1 MSTPTTPTSPTTAT
15 TAAMRLTTPGRW
27 SDPGWRRAALAWAD
41 AELGRSGVRRTGWS
55 QPHVRPWSTVLRL
68 ETDLAGPVWL
78 KANGD
83 GTRHESLVLGA
94 LAALGIP
101 NTPFPLHTQDHEGWT
116 LLPDG
121 GPTSREAYGGRTP
134 TGAMA
139 RILAAYAETQ
149 RATEP
154 HVDRFVA
161 LGVDDL
167 RPDVMPA
174 HLAALVD
181 ELAAAT
187 GPAALTTDDATRL
200 RALLPAYAEACA
212 ELAAAGIAP
221 ALQHDDLHDNNV
233 FHRGPVFFDWGDAVV
248 GHPFGT
254 MLATLRS
261 VAHHHGL
268 DAGDPVLARLAD
280 AYTEAWT
287 DVADRATLRRQVE
300 LAIRVGPLTRALAW
314 RRALTGCDDAAWAED
329 GDSVPGWLLELHE
342 PALPLLPAT
351 LG

>member
-1 MSTPTTPTSPTTAT
+1 
-15 TAAMRLTTPGRW
+15 
-27 SDPGWRRAALAWAD
+27 
-41 AELGRSGVRRTGWS
+41 
-55 QPHVRPWSTVLRL
+55 
-68 ETDLAGPVWL
+68 
-78 KANGD
+78 
-83 GTRHESLVLGA
+83 
-94 LAALGIP
+94 
-101 NTPFPLHTQDHEGWT
+101 
-116 LLPDG
+116 
-121 GPTSREAYGGRTP
+121 
-134 TGAMA
+134 
-139 RILAAYAETQ
+139 
-149 RATEP
+149 
-154 HVDRFVA
+154 
-161 LGVDDL
+161 
-167 RPDVMPA
+167 MPA

-181 ELAAAT
+181 ELAAAM
-187 GPAALTTDDATRL
+187 GPAALPTDDVTGL

-254 MLATLRS
+254 MLVTLRS
-261 VAHHHGL
+261 VAYHHGL
-268 DAGDPVLARLAD
+268 DAGDAVLARLAD